1 MVFTSYN
8 ATYKSNSV
16 SKFAINIIIKNVSK
30 SSEMSYKI
38 LQDWKKHPQ
47 FINNLRLLAYKNW
60 AVTLYMWK

>member
-38 LQDWKKHPQ
+38 LQDWKNHPQ
-47 FINNLRLLAYKNW
+47 FINNLR
-60 AVTLYMWK
+60 